1 MRMDELQ
8 LKGFGKWQDAS
19 FRFAPGINVFAAPN
33 EAGKSTLLQGIFAA
47 LYGMKRDYVKGARY
61 LPEYEKYRPWHQGDY
76 ETIITYHLGGKSYRL
91 HRFLQKEREQ
101 ARIFLDSEWTELTDI
116 YMEDRRKERDFLE
129 KHLGLT
135 RSLFTDITWI
145 RREPLS
151 AAEHLMPSLARTDE
165 ANPAVNNM
173 LAELD
178 RDLTAIGK
186 KERAENTLLG
196 KAGALVAQKEAELS
210 NAESAWRIISQLT
223 QQIADWELERQEL
236 DQQRNR
242 LQQRKQRVSTRE
254 LAWQERWQKSYSV
267 PADADVWDWWERTA
281 TSLEEK
287 QIHGE
292 AMAALT
298 RVLASPSEE
307 TVEILSTFDREKL
320 QADYAKGVQ
329 LRKRWEEAHLQ
340 LAKLAASTMNA
351 GARRQDR
358 HMEGQKKQQRYPVW
372 MWGSAGLL
380 AVIGFISG
388 VTDQTALSVIL
399 LVLTA
404 VVAGM
409 AWIKTRSVAKAGG
422 QSPGTPATTDLAT
435 QAWQRQQEE
444 LSALDVELHQLI
456 VAWGVDDW
464 EAFAEKRDALLNSL
478 ISRESSQLKAQLSQK
493 QEEEQVITRWGER
506 LRTVLEQEKTVLES
520 EQGAWRT
527 EWQHIEE
534 RMQHIREQIAR
545 ATGEV
550 AAHDTVS
557 LAKAKGEYDE
567 AVAGLRQLQQKRE
580 SLQVAR
586 DTLQEALA
594 EWNRDVSPGVNEQAS
609 HVLGRI
615 TGGAYRDVRLDPHER
630 FAIRV
635 MEPSRQL
642 VLEQEQCSTGTQDQ
656 LYLSQRLALHQH
668 VSQQSEPLPLFFDD
682 HFVHYDEARLQRTL
696 EYVVER
702 SQEHQIFLFTCQER
716 EKKILEPLL
725 GVSNRHLVHT
735 LG

>member
-8 LKGFGKWQDAS
+8 LKGFGKWEDAS
-19 FRFAPGINVFAAPN
+19 FRFAPGFNVFAAPN

-76 ETIITYHLGGKSYRL
+76 ETIITYRLAGRSYRL

-196 KAGALVAQKEAELS
+196 KAGALVARKEAELA

-223 QQIADWELERQEL
+223 QQIAEWEQERQEL
-236 DQQRNR
+236 EQQRNR

-254 LAWQERWQKSYSV
+254 LALQERWQKSYSV
-267 PADADVWDWWERTA
+267 PADADMWEWWERTA

-292 AMAALT
+292 AISALT
-298 RVLASPSEE
+298 RVLASPPVE
-307 TVEILSTFDREKL
+307 TVKILPAFDREKL

-340 LAKLAASTMNA
+340 LAKLAALTMTA
-351 GARRQDR
+351 GTRRLDR
-358 HMEGQKKQQRYPVW
+358 QMEGQKKQQRYPVW

-380 AVIGFISG
+380 AVMGFISG

-399 LVLTA
+399 LALTA
-404 VVAGM
+404 VAAGVA
-409 AWIKTRSVAKAGG
+409 WNQTRSMAKAGESSG
-422 QSPGTPATTDLAT
+422 APTAADLTT
-435 QAWQRQQEE
+435 QEWQRQQEE
-444 LSALDVELHQLI
+444 LTALDVELHQLI
-456 VAWGVDDW
+456 GAWGAKDW
-464 EAFAEKRDALLNSL
+464 EGFVEKRDALLSSL
-478 ISRESSQLKAQLSQK
+478 SAHESSQLKAQLSQK
-493 QEEEQVITRWGER
+493 QDEEQIVTRWGEC
-506 LRTVLEQEKTVLES
+506 LRAFLEQEKSVLER
-520 EQGAWRT
+520 EQGAQRS
-527 EWQHIEE
+527 EWQLIEE
-534 RMQHIREQIAR
+534 RVQYIREQIAR
-545 ATGEV
+545 ANGEV

-557 LAKAKGEYDE
+557 VAKAKGEYDE

-580 SLQVAR
+580 ALQVAR
-586 DTLQEALA
+586 DTLEEALA

-609 HVLGRI
+609 KVLAQI

-635 MEPSRQL
+635 LEPSRQL

-656 LYLSQRLALHQH
+656 LYLAQRLALLQH
-668 VSQQSEPLPLFFDD
+668 VSQQSEQLPLFFDD

-696 EYVVER
+696 EYLVEL
-702 SQEHQIFLFTCQER
+702 SHEHQVFLFTCQER
-716 EKKILEPLL
+716 EKEILEPML